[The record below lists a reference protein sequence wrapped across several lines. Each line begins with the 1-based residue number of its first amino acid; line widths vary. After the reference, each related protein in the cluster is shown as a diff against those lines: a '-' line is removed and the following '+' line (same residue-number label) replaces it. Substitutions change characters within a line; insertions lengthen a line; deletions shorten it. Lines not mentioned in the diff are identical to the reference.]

1 MKKLFLLATC
11 ILSVL
16 LATAQKTIW
25 KEMEDFHSVMSATF
39 HPAEENKLQP
49 VKDSA
54 TELLT
59 KAKAWQKA
67 AVPAGY
73 KAGVTKPILKKLV
86 QQCAVIRQSVKA
98 KKTDAVL
105 KQQITTAHDIFHEIM
120 EKCRE

>member
-1 MKKLFLLATC
+1 M
-11 ILSVL
+11 
-16 LATAQKTIW
+16 
-25 KEMEDFHSVMSATF
+25 DNFHSVMSATF

-54 TELLT
+54 AALLA

-73 KAGVTKPILKKLV
+73 NAGVTKPILKKLV
-86 QQCAVIRQSVKA
+86 NQCTVISQSVKA

>member
-1 MKKLFLLATC
+1 MKKIFLLFTC

-16 LATAQKTIW
+16 LATAQKTTW

-54 TELLT
+54 TALLT
-59 KAKAWQKA
+59 KAKAWQQS

-86 QQCAVIRQSVKA
+86 NQCRVISQSVKA

-105 KQQITTAHDIFHEIM
+105 KQEITTAHDIFHEIM